1 MSAMTEGTGK
11 VALVT
16 GASRGIGRAVA
27 RELAT
32 RGFTLY
38 LVAESTREELEAA
51 AAECKA
57 AHPRH
62 AEAQHGLFDLESAAA
77 PALAAAAALQALG
90 RIDVLVNNAG
100 MRIRHPFGEFSAA
113 EFDQVV
119 AVNLRS
125 AFLLSQSVLP
135 AMRAQKAGRI
145 IFMASQLGMVA
156 DPGAALYGLTKAALI
171 SLARSMAF
179 ELAPEG
185 IIVNA
190 VSPGPIA
197 TDYYKAR
204 LDREPAL
211 LKQRLEAIPAGRL
224 GTEAEIAEVIA
235 FLATTSATFIQ
246 GHNLVVDGGFVIH

>member
-1 MSAMTEGTGK
+1 MSAHAGK
-11 VALVT
+11 VAKVAIVT

-27 RELAT
+27 RELAAK
-32 RGFTLY
+32 GFTPY

-57 AHPRH
+57 AHPQH
-62 AEAQHGLFDLESAAA
+62 AEAHYGLFDLERAESADAVVA
-77 PALAAAAALQALG
+77 TALKALG

-100 MRIRHPFGEFSAA
+100 MRIRHPIGEFTAA
-113 EFDQVV
+113 EFDRVV

-185 IIVNA
+185 IVVNA

-204 LDREPAL
+204 LEREPAL

-224 GTEAEIAEVIA
+224 GTEQEIAEVIG
-235 FLATTSATFIQ
+235 FLATTSATFMQ

>member
-1 MSAMTEGTGK
+1 MDNTTGK

-27 RELAT
+27 RDLAA

-38 LVAESTREELEAA
+38 LAAEATREELEAA

-57 AHPRH
+57 AHPQH
-62 AEAQHGLFDLESAAA
+62 ADAHYGLFDLALAESAD
-77 PALAAAAALQALG
+77 ALAAAALKALG

-113 EFDQVV
+113 EFDKVV

-125 AFLLSQSVLP
+125 AFLLSQAVLP
-135 AMRAQKAGRI
+135 AMRAQQAGRI

-204 LDREPAL
+204 LEREPEL

-224 GTEAEIAEVIA
+224 GTEVEIAEVIG
-235 FLATTSATFIQ
+235 FLATTSATFMQ

>member
-1 MSAMTEGTGK
+1 MASTSSKAA
-11 VALVT
+11 VVT

-27 RELAT
+27 RELAA
-32 RGFTLY
+32 RGFALY
-38 LVAESTREELEAA
+38 LVAEATREELEAA
-51 AAECKA
+51 AAECRA
-57 AHPRH
+57 AHPQGAAAH
-62 AEAQHGLFDLESAAA
+62 YGLFDLGQAEAGAQV
-77 PALAAAAALQALG
+77 AAAALAALG

-100 MRIRHPFGEFSAA
+100 MRIRHAFGEFSAA
-113 EFDQVV
+113 EFDKVV

-125 AFLLSQSVLP
+125 AFLLSQAVLP
-135 AMRAQKAGRI
+135 AMRAQKSGRV

-204 LDREPAL
+204 LEREPEL

-224 GTEAEIAEVIA
+224 GTEQEIAEVIG
-235 FLATTSATFIQ
+235 FLATTSATFMQ

>member
-1 MSAMTEGTGK
+1 MTSPITR

-27 RELAT
+27 RELAAK
-32 RGFTLY
+32 GFAIY
-38 LVAESTREELEAA
+38 LVAESTREELEAV

-57 AHPRH
+57 AHPQH
-62 AEAQHGLFDLESAAA
+62 ADAHYGLFDLERADT
-77 PALAAAAALQALG
+77 PALAAAAAIKALS

-100 MRIRHPFGEFSAA
+100 MRIRHPFGTFTAD
-113 EFDQVV
+113 EFDKVV

-125 AFLLSQSVLP
+125 AFLLSQAVLP
-135 AMRAQKAGRI
+135 AMRSQKAGRI

-204 LDREPAL
+204 LEHEPGL
-211 LKQRLEAIPAGRL
+211 LQQRLAAIPAGRL
-224 GTEAEIAEVIA
+224 GTEEEIAEVIA
-235 FLATTSATFIQ
+235 FLATTSATFMQ